1 MGEGTGSW
9 MQREVFT
16 VSMNT
21 LDARGAG
28 ATLLTAVI
36 LELTAATSYIHFSLG
51 GTLFLLNALGYAV
64 LGAAYAVAAVAPIP
78 LVRRFSWLPRVA
90 LAAFA
95 LVTIGAYLATG
106 PYILLG
112 WVAKGIE
119 VAIVGLI
126 GVDLLS
132 TYGSPSGV
140 VRAAAAS
147 VRIKPARR
155 NPLRG

>member
-1 MGEGTGSW
+1 MGDGPGRAT
-9 MQREVFT
+9 QQEVFI
-16 VSMNT
+16 VSTNT
-21 LDARGAG
+21 LGAKGAG
-28 ATLLTAVI
+28 GALLTAVI
-36 LELTAATSYIHFSLG
+36 LELTAATGYIHFNLG
-51 GTLFLLNALGYAV
+51 GTLFLLNALGYAA
-64 LGAAYAVAAVAPIP
+64 LGAAYAFAAVAPIP

-90 LAAFA
+90 LAAYT

-147 VRIKPARR
+147 IRAMPARS

>member
-1 MGEGTGSW
+1 MRSRPWHRSRWSGDLAGCRGS
-9 MQREVFT
+9 R
-16 VSMNT
+16 S
-21 LDARGAG
+21 
-28 ATLLTAVI
+28 
-36 LELTAATSYIHFSLG
+36 
-51 GTLFLLNALGYAV
+51 
-64 LGAAYAVAAVAPIP
+64 AAY
-78 LVRRFSWLPRVA
+78 
-90 LAAFA
+90 A

-147 VRIKPARR
+147 IRAMPARS